1 MCSYFIIVISPI
13 FETKSL
19 TIKLTHVL
27 TGCRHYG
34 ARQGITRVGERERS
48 SKKGGNGSRT
58 VSSTVPA
65 SHRGV

>member
-1 MCSYFIIVISPI
+1 MCSYFIIKISPI

-34 ARQGITRVGERERS
+34 AGQGITRVGERERS
-48 SKKGGNGSRT
+48 S
-58 VSSTVPA
+58 
-65 SHRGV
+65 